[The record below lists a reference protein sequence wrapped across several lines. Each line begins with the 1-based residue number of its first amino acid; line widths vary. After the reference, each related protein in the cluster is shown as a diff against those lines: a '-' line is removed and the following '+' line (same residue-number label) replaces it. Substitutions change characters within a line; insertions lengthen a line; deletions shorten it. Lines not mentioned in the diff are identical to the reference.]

1 MTFTR
6 TEMDKSAMSTQFNKD
21 SKACIPKYNIKT
33 SYTQNLSPFFSPK
46 KGRFETDDKIKKE
59 DQKNDRSSPLGRSS
73 ALKGKNSPLGKTS
86 P

>member
-1 MTFTR
+1 
-6 TEMDKSAMSTQFNKD
+6 
-21 SKACIPKYNIKT
+21 
-33 SYTQNLSPFFSPK
+33 LSPFFSPK